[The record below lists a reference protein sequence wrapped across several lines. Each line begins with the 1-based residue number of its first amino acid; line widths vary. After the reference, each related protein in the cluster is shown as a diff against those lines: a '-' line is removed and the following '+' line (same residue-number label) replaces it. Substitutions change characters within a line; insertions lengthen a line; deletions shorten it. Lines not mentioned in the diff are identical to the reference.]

1 MKITFKSILPSFN
14 KIFADKQAILDKEF
28 TEAEI
33 SKAFGV
39 TLKKLREF
47 KGLSLTALSKEV
59 DIPNPTINRYENGV
73 NIPTI
78 TQAIKI
84 TDYFDLSIELFV
96 LMGLCA
102 LYEGTDITVHYQR
115 LQNALQEAQRQA
127 VIDRARKKR

>member
-1 MKITFKSILPSFN
+1 MKVAFKSILPSINALFS
-14 KIFADKQAILDKEF
+14 DKQDILNREF

-33 SKAFGV
+33 GAAFGF
-39 TLKKLREF
+39 TLKKLREY
-47 KGLSLTALSKEV
+47 KGLSLTALSKEIDV
-59 DIPNPTINRYENGV
+59 PNPTINRYENGV

-84 TDYFDLSIELFV
+84 TDFFDLSIELFI

-102 LYEGTDITVHYQR
+102 IYEETDIIAHYQR
-115 LQNALQEAQRQA
+115 LQNAIQAAQRQA